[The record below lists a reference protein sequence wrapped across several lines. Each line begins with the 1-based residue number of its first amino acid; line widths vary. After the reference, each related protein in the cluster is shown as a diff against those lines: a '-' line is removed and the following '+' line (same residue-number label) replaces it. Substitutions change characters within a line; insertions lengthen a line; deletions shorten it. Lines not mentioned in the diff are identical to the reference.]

1 VTPPGHLLLRDGR
14 RITTRRAVDT
24 DRDAIIALYEGLS
37 ERSRYQRFFHPTPRL
52 TAELRDLL
60 TDLERADV
68 WLAFDGDVC
77 IGESRISPYPD
88 GERADLAMTVADRY
102 HRRGIGRHLVRAAV
116 RCGRHRHYRLIMTI
130 LPDNTA
136 AVRLARGE
144 GVALRFDGG
153 VVEGLIPQEDPTMPK
168 LDSKIRRLAEIDLF
182 QPCNPR
188 QLHVLSSLT
197 TELDAVK
204 GTVLCREGE
213 AGREWFVVR
222 AGQATV
228 SIGGEVVATIG
239 PGGFFGELALLD
251 GEPRVATVT
260 AATDVQLV
268 VMSRPE
274 FNELLARMPLVSRR
288 ILREIGG
295 RLRAAD
301 ARLALSA

>member
-14 RITTRRAVDT
+14 RITTRPAVDT
-24 DRDAIIALYEGLS
+24 DRDAIVALYEGLS

-60 TDLERADV
+60 TDLQRSDV

-77 IGESRISPYPD
+77 VGESRISPYPD
-88 GERADLAMTVADRY
+88 GERADLAMTVADGY
-102 HRRGIGRHLVRAAV
+102 HRLGIGRHLVRAAV
-116 RCGRHRHYRLIMTI
+116 RSGKHRHRRLIMTI
-130 LPDNTA
+130 LPENTA
-136 AVRLARGE
+136 AIRLARGE

-153 VVEGLIPQEDPTMPK
+153 VVEGPIPQEDTAMPK
-168 LDSKIRRLAEIDLF
+168 FDSKIGRLAEIDLF
-182 QPCNPR
+182 QPCSPR
-188 QLHVLSSLT
+188 QLHELASLT

-228 SIGGEVVATIG
+228 SIDGDAVATIG
-239 PGGFFGELALLD
+239 PGGFFGELSLLD

-268 VMSRPE
+268 VMSRQE